1 MFKRGPWLGQ
11 IPLVLG
17 PSSWGAGMIPTS
29 ARLGPPLPPS
39 PDGVPPYYGEW
50 GVHEGGGVIGASGR
64 VGPFDT
70 IDEAFE
76 AASQAAHDAGAEF
89 LPTNGFAQV
98 VDSRG
103 QPVGPVT

>member
-17 PSSWGAGMIPTS
+17 PSSWGAGMINTA
-29 ARLGPPLPPS
+29 ARLPVS
-39 PDGVPPYYGEW
+39 PEGVPPYYGEW

-64 VGPFDT
+64 VGPFAT
-70 IDEAFE
+70 RMEAFE
-76 AASQAAHDAGAEF
+76 AASQAAHEAGAEF

-103 QPVGPVT
+103 KPVGPVT